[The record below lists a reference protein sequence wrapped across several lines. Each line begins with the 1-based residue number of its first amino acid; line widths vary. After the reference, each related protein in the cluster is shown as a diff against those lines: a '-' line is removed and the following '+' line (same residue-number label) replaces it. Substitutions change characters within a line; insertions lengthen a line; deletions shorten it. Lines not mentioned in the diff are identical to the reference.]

1 MLGWPAGMA
10 PKRKSLGGGGETP
23 KSKAAKKG
31 GVDSA
36 AIQAQFP
43 HIGTLIK
50 WHLVM
55 TLSLF
60 CFKKKAIMGHVLFIA
75 AVVCPGCGNE
85 D

>member
-1 MLGWPAGMA
+1 MLRGPAGMA
-10 PKRKSLGGGGETP
+10 GKRKSSGGDAA

-36 AIQAQFP
+36 SIQAQFP
-43 HIGTLIK
+43 HIGTLMK

-60 CFKKKAIMGHVLFIA
+60 CFNKKAIMGNV
-75 AVVCPGCGNE
+75 
-85 D
+85 